1 LLRKSIL
8 DGGQQASPGAGWRK
22 IFKLCASAAILQ
34 RHVYF
39 QCVMVSCD
47 APNIVGSIDPVAPSG
62 GIKHKKGASNRIA
75 PFLI

>member
-1 LLRKSIL
+1 
-8 DGGQQASPGAGWRK
+8 
-22 IFKLCASAAILQ
+22 LCASAAILQ